1 MYALTGITG
10 QRDENRRHETNSAD
24 QQEIPETRHL
34 RLSELKK
41 RVLMGAFDR
50 ERLFD
55 DWALAWSCP

>member
-41 RVLMGAFDR
+41 RVSWEPLIENGCSMIGH
-50 ERLFD
+50 
-55 DWALAWSCP
+55 